1 MSLTSFSFLLFFPI
15 VFLLHYLVFSK
26 NKDVQNVFIILSS
39 CVFYGWWD
47 WRFLGLVLLT
57 AVSTY
62 YSGVLMGRN
71 QETKVRKRI
80 NITAIVLNLGILFC
94 FKYFNFFVQS
104 FVDLFHA
111 VGINL
116 SISTL
121 RIVLP
126 IGISFYTFSA
136 LSYTID
142 VYQKKIEPTKD
153 ILAYIAYIV
162 FFPSILSGPINR
174 ADKQLPQF
182 IKLRKFDYDKV
193 MEGTKLLIWGLF
205 VKLCVADRLGI
216 YVDSVYSNLSQ
227 HTGMT
232 MFFASVVYTIQIYAD
247 FSGYSLMAIG
257 LGKMLGVDLQ
267 TNFVRPYF
275 STTVTEFWRRWHI
288 SLTTWFRDY
297 LYFPLGGN
305 RCSRQRWIFNT
316 MLVFII
322 SGLWHGAAY
331 TFLIWGTIHGLCMV
345 IEKVIYGDKIKSVG
359 NTNVIIKSLKC
370 LITFM
375 IVNFAWIFFRA
386 NTLQDA
392 LYIDKQIFTMGGGE
406 TLFID
411 KTTLALGFVSFF
423 ILLIKDLSD
432 EYKWKF
438 KLLNSKNG
446 VVSFASVVFLICY
459 ILLFGVLNGGSFI
472 YFQF

>member
-26 NKDVQNVFIILSS
+26 NKDVQNLFVVLVS

-62 YSGVLMGRN
+62 YSGVLMSRN
-71 QETKVRKRI
+71 QDAKVRKRI
-80 NITAIVLNLGILFC
+80 NIAAIVLNLGILFC

-104 FVDLFHA
+104 FVDLFSA
-111 VGINL
+111 VGVSL

-121 RIVLP
+121 KIVLP

-174 ADKQLPQF
+174 ADKQLLQF
-182 IKLRKFDYDKV
+182 HKLRRFDYDKV
-193 MEGTKLLIWGLF
+193 MEGSKLLIWGLF

-257 LGKMLGVDLQ
+257 LGKMLGIDLQ

-275 STTVTEFWRRWHI
+275 SSTVTEFWRRWHI

-316 MLVFII
+316 MVVFII

-345 IEKVIYGDKIKSVG
+345 VEKVIYGDKIKSVG
-359 NTNVIIKSLKC
+359 NANVIVKSLRC

-386 NTLQDA
+386 ETLSDA
-392 LYIDKQIFTMGGGE
+392 LYIDKQIFTMGGVKRC
-406 TLFID
+406 L
-411 KTTLALGFVSFF
+411 
-423 ILLIKDLSD
+423 
-432 EYKWKF
+432 
-438 KLLNSKNG
+438 
-446 VVSFASVVFLICY
+446 
-459 ILLFGVLNGGSFI
+459 
-472 YFQF
+472 

>member
-104 FVDLFHA
+104 FVDLLHA
-111 VGINL
+111 VGVNL
-116 SISTL
+116 SVSTL

-392 LYIDKQIFTMGGGE
+392 LYIDKQIFTMGGGK
-406 TLFID
+406 TLFVD
-411 KTTLALGFVSFF
+411 KTTLALGFISFF
-423 ILLIKDLSD
+423 ILQIKDLSD

-446 VVSFASVVFLICY
+446 VVSFVSVVFLICY

>member
-26 NKDVQNVFIILSS
+26 NKDVQNLFVVLVS

-62 YSGVLMGRN
+62 YSGVLMSRN
-71 QETKVRKRI
+71 QDTKVRKRI
-80 NITAIVLNLGILFC
+80 NIAAIVLNLGILFC

-104 FVDLFHA
+104 FVDLFSA
-111 VGINL
+111 VGVSL

-121 RIVLP
+121 KIVLP

-182 IKLRKFDYDKV
+182 HKLRKFDYDKV
-193 MEGTKLLIWGLF
+193 MEGSKLLIWGLF

-257 LGKMLGVDLQ
+257 LGKMLGIDLQ

-275 STTVTEFWRRWHI
+275 SSTVTEFWRRWHI

-316 MLVFII
+316 MVVFII

-345 IEKVIYGDKIKSVG
+345 VEKVIYGDKIKSVG
-359 NTNVIIKSLKC
+359 NANVIVKSFRC

-386 NTLQDA
+386 ETLSDA
-392 LYIDKQIFTMGGGE
+392 LYIDKQIFTMGGVKRC
-406 TLFID
+406 L
-411 KTTLALGFVSFF
+411 
-423 ILLIKDLSD
+423 
-432 EYKWKF
+432 
-438 KLLNSKNG
+438 
-446 VVSFASVVFLICY
+446 
-459 ILLFGVLNGGSFI
+459 
-472 YFQF
+472 

>member
-1 MSLTSFSFLLFFPI
+1 
-15 VFLLHYLVFSK
+15 
-26 NKDVQNVFIILSS
+26 
-39 CVFYGWWD
+39 
-47 WRFLGLVLLT
+47 
-57 AVSTY
+57 
-62 YSGVLMGRN
+62 
-71 QETKVRKRI
+71 
-80 NITAIVLNLGILFC
+80 
-94 FKYFNFFVQS
+94 
-104 FVDLFHA
+104 
-111 VGINL
+111 
-116 SISTL
+116 
-121 RIVLP
+121 
-126 IGISFYTFSA
+126 
-136 LSYTID
+136 
-142 VYQKKIEPTKD
+142 
-153 ILAYIAYIV
+153 
-162 FFPSILSGPINR
+162 
-174 ADKQLPQF
+174 
-182 IKLRKFDYDKV
+182 
-193 MEGTKLLIWGLF
+193 
-205 VKLCVADRLGI
+205 
-216 YVDSVYSNLSQ
+216 
-227 HTGMT
+227 

-392 LYIDKQIFTMGGGE
+392 LYIDKQIFTMGGGK
-406 TLFID
+406 TLFVD
-411 KTTLALGFVSFF
+411 KTTLALGFISFF
-423 ILLIKDLSD
+423 ILQIKDLSD

-446 VVSFASVVFLICY
+446 VVSFVSVVFLICY

>member
-80 NITAIVLNLGILFC
+80 NIASIVLNLGILFC

-182 IKLRKFDYDKV
+182 LKLRKFDYDKV
-193 MEGTKLLIWGLF
+193 MEGSKLLIWGLF

-305 RCSRQRWIFNT
+305 R
-316 MLVFII
+316 
-322 SGLWHGAAY
+322 
-331 TFLIWGTIHGLCMV
+331 
-345 IEKVIYGDKIKSVG
+345 
-359 NTNVIIKSLKC
+359 
-370 LITFM
+370 
-375 IVNFAWIFFRA
+375 
-386 NTLQDA
+386 
-392 LYIDKQIFTMGGGE
+392 
-406 TLFID
+406 
-411 KTTLALGFVSFF
+411 
-423 ILLIKDLSD
+423 
-432 EYKWKF
+432 
-438 KLLNSKNG
+438 
-446 VVSFASVVFLICY
+446 
-459 ILLFGVLNGGSFI
+459 
-472 YFQF
+472 

>member
-104 FVDLFHA
+104 FVDLLHA
-111 VGINL
+111 VGVNL
-116 SISTL
+116 SVSTL

-359 NTNVIIKSLKC
+359 NTNIIIKSLKC

-392 LYIDKQIFTMGGGE
+392 LYIDKQIFTMGGV
-406 TLFID
+406 
-411 KTTLALGFVSFF
+411 KRYS
-423 ILLIKDLSD
+423 
-432 EYKWKF
+432 
-438 KLLNSKNG
+438 
-446 VVSFASVVFLICY
+446 
-459 ILLFGVLNGGSFI
+459 
-472 YFQF
+472 